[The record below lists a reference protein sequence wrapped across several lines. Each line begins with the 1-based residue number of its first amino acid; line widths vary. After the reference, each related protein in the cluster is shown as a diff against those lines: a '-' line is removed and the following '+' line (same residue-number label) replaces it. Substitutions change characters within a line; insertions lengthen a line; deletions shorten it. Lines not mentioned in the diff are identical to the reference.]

1 MKVTAVTQVLYF
13 NALINFQDYWLIT
26 TGAIRYKRDYRELLE
41 IHAKQVLEGAD
52 PLFKIKGYRI

>member
-1 MKVTAVTQVLYF
+1 MKVTAVTQVVYF

-26 TGAIRYKRDYRELLE
+26 TGAIRYKRDYRDLLE

-52 PLFKIKGYRI
+52 PRIQN

>member
-1 MKVTAVTQVLYF
+1 MKVTAVTQVVYF

-26 TGAIRYKRDYRELLE
+26 TGAIRYKLDYRELLE

-52 PLFKIKGYRI
+52 PRIQN